1 MKKLPIILIFLF
13 IVFGIVYFMRDGI
26 MSLFFVAQEPV
37 GVSEGVDSEKVG
49 IEGSEVVL
57 DNLDI
62 PWEIVFLPGGEMI
75 VTERPGNVLLVSI
88 SKERYVIDEVRH
100 IGEGGLLGMA
110 LHPEFEDNGY
120 LYLYM
125 TTDND
130 NRVVRYRFKDGE
142 LLRDRTII
150 ENIPMAR
157 FHNGGRIKFGP
168 DGYLYITTGD
178 AQNTSLSQDRN
189 SLVGKILR
197 ITAEGLVPED
207 NPFGNE
213 VYSYGHRN
221 PQGITWDDEGRLWS
235 TEHGPS
241 ARDELNLIKV
251 GNNYGWPEIVGD
263 EEREGMVTPV
273 LHSGDDYTWA
283 PGGAIFWDGSIF
295 FTGLRGSAVY
305 EVKLEGGEVVDPLI
319 HFRED
324 FGRIRTIKEGP
335 DGMFYLLT
343 NNTDGRGSP
352 EVDDDKLIRIDPRVF
367 RDVSNE

>member
-1 MKKLPIILIFLF
+1 MPL
-13 IVFGIVYFMRDGI
+13 YFSI
-26 MSLFFVAQEPV
+26 QEPV
-37 GVSEGVDSEKVG
+37 GVSEGVDVKKAD
-49 IEGSEVVL
+49 IEEPEVVL

-62 PWEIVFLPGGEMI
+62 PWEIVFLPGGEMLI
-75 VTERPGNVLLVSI
+75 TKRPGNVLLVSL
-88 SKERYVIDEVRH
+88 SKERYAIDEVRH
-100 IGEGGLLGMA
+100 LGEGGLLGMA

-130 NRVVRYRFKDGE
+130 NRVVRYRFDDGE

-150 ENIPMAR
+150 DSIPMAR

-178 AQNTSLSQDRN
+178 AQNTSLSQDRS
-189 SLVGKILR
+189 SLAGKILR
-197 ITAEGLVPED
+197 ITAEGEVPED

-241 ARDELNLIKV
+241 ARDELNLIEV

-283 PGGAIFWDGSIF
+283 PGGVIFWDGSIF

-305 EVKLEGGEVVDPLI
+305 EAKLEGGDVADFLI

-324 FGRIRTIKEGP
+324 FGRIRTIREGP

-343 NNTDGRGSP
+343 NNTDGRGRP
-352 EVDDDKLIRIDPRVF
+352 EADDDKLIRIDPRMF
-367 RDVSNE
+367 RE